1 MISRED
7 PMNDP
12 NEMKAVMAD
21 LIARE
26 LKRIAALSDL
36 VVFTLY
42 DPAAPDDPLDYQLM
56 EAEAGAPAIDLDV
69 GFDFEGVGLWYLC
82 RRDGEAFKAKKVLIQ
97 IHQGRFVHGQVGEFD
112 GYWEE
117 FPQYVAEDSWVR
129 SALLKGG
136 ANDGAM
142 PRPRAAA
149 AAE

>member
-1 MISRED
+1 MT
-7 PMNDP
+7 DP

-21 LIARE
+21 LISRE

-42 DPAAPDDPLDYQLM
+42 DPAAPDDPLDYQLL
-56 EAEAGAPAIDLDV
+56 EAGTAERAIDLDV

-97 IHQGRFVHGQVGEFD
+97 IQQGRFVHGQVGEFD
-112 GYWEE
+112 GYWDE
-117 FPQYVAEDSWVR
+117 FPQYVAEDRWVR
-129 SALLKGG
+129 SAILSGG
-136 ANDGAM
+136 ANDRVAA
-142 PRPRAAA
+142 RPAAAA